1 NGCHIAEV
9 EIDPAT
15 GVTEVV
21 NYQIVDDFGVVVN
34 PLLVEGQ
41 VHGGVVQGIG
51 QALMEHVVYDPSG
64 QLLSGS
70 FMDYTMPRADTM
82 PSFKFETYE
91 VPCKNN
97 AMGVKGC
104 GEAGSVGSCAAIIN
118 AIVDALGVDHIDMPA
133 TPMKVWEVASKA
145 A

>member
-1 NGCHIAEV
+1 
-9 EIDPAT
+9 
-15 GVTEVV
+15 
-21 NYQIVDDFGVVVN
+21 
-34 PLLVEGQ
+34 
-41 VHGGVVQGIG
+41 
-51 QALMEHVVYDPSG
+51 
-64 QLLSGS
+64 
-70 FMDYTMPRADTM
+70 
-82 PSFKFETYE
+82 FETYE